1 MITRS
6 VVDFQFRLS
15 SRIPQECWKD
25 SIFSQLQYLRSIANK
40 LHGQTLKPKNY
51 IVNYIVL
58 SYIIVKNANDDSYN
72 LVVQILYGPELRLC
86 AGSNP
91 ARGVSEF
98 ALVRIPDNG
107 RGWK

>member
-25 SIFSQLQYLRSIANK
+25 SIFSQLQYLRDIANK

-58 SYIIVKNANDDSYN
+58 SYIIVKNANDNSYN
-72 LVVQILYGPELRLC
+72 LVVQILYRPELRFFT
-86 AGSNP
+86 GSNP
-91 ARGVSEF
+91 ALGVSEF